1 MGTFLLCLDRRAS
14 IACTRAET
22 GVKLAGMRI
31 VERCFLLPVA
41 LAAGTVWAQPSL
53 MPRFEVAV
61 IKPAPDCALASN
73 GGGKLGLMSPGRIE
87 VECATVWN
95 LIGGAY
101 AVDEH
106 LQRRRVQIEGGPRW
120 LKSDTYSVTAKAE
133 DGKVSVPMMLGP
145 MMRALIEERLAL
157 RTHTETREGPVYG
170 LVAAK
175 GGLKAKASA
184 PGACVPGDPNRP
196 PQDWHP
202 NSDTYKNCGI
212 RNLRARSGMVLEATG
227 VTMSELAQSLPLDRE
242 TVNRTGI
249 EGRFDFVLRYSNE
262 DAPAPAAES
271 AIERSPGIFTALVEQ
286 IGLRAIPARGPL
298 QFVIIDSVQKPTQ
311 N

>member
-1 MGTFLLCLDRRAS
+1 MRM
-14 IACTRAET
+14 IARY
-22 GVKLAGMRI
+22 
-31 VERCFLLPVA
+31 FWLPVA
-41 LAAGTVWAQPSL
+41 LAASSIWAQPSL
-53 MPRFEVAV
+53 GPRFEVAV

-73 GGGKLGLMSPGRIE
+73 GGGGGKLGQMSPGRIE
-87 VECATVWN
+87 VECATLWN

-120 LKSDTYSVTAKAE
+120 LKSETYRITAKTE
-133 DGKVSVPMMLGP
+133 DGRASVPMMMGP
-145 MMRALIEERLAL
+145 MMRALMEERLAL
-157 RTHTETREGPVYG
+157 RAHTEMREGPVYE
-170 LVAAK
+170 LVGAK
-175 GGLKAKASA
+175 GGLKAKAST

-196 PQDWHP
+196 PQDLHP
-202 NSDTYKNCGI
+202 NSDTYKNCGM
-212 RNLRARSGMVLEATG
+212 RSLRTRSGMVLEATG

-262 DAPAPAAES
+262 DASTPAAES
-271 AIERSPGIFTALVEQ
+271 TTERSPGIFTALVEQ
-286 IGLRAIPARGPL
+286 LGLRVIPARGPL
-298 QFVIIDSVQKPTQ
+298 QFVIIDSVQRPTE

>member
-1 MGTFLLCLDRRAS
+1 MVALCSRG
-14 IACTRAET
+14 ET
-22 GVKLAGMRI
+22 GVELVEMRI
-31 VERCFLLPVA
+31 VARFFLFLVT
-41 LAAGTVWAQPSL
+41 LAAGPVWAQPSSV
-53 MPRFEVAV
+53 PRFEVAV
-61 IKPAPDCALASN
+61 IKPAPDCALGSN

-87 VECATVWN
+87 VECATMWS

-106 LQRRRVQIEGGPRW
+106 LQRRRVQIEAGPRW
-120 LKSDTYSVTAKAE
+120 LKSETYRVTAKAE
-133 DGKVSVPMMLGP
+133 DGKASVPMMLGP

-157 RTHTETREGPVYG
+157 KTHSETREGSVYE

-184 PGACVPGDPNRP
+184 PGACVPADPNRP

-212 RNLRARSGMVLEATG
+212 RNLRARGGMVLEATG

-242 TVNRTGI
+242 TVNLTGI
-249 EGRFDFVLRYSNE
+249 EGRFDFVLRYSIE
-262 DAPAPAAES
+262 DASAQAAES
-271 AIERSPGIFTALVEQ
+271 AIERWPGIFTAVEQ
-286 IGLRAIPARGPL
+286 IGLRVIPARGPL
-298 QFVIIDSVQKPTQ
+298 QFVIIDSVQKPTE